1 MVVMINNEDSEKSN
15 NREKELNSDD
25 KKEVKKKEY
34 KYLDEVKV
42 PKERVAV
49 IIGKSGS
56 TKKNIEKFTN
66 SKLVVDSKEGTV
78 KFYSDDPITI
88 LQLKDIITAI
98 GRGFN
103 PDIALNLLKTD
114 YVLEVID
121 ITDFGKTKKAK
132 IRLKGRVIGEG
143 GKARRTVESLTET
156 DISVYGKTVSIIGE
170 IEHVSIAKRAVL
182 SLLSGSPHSRV
193 YSWLEKK
200 RKELKYKEMV
210 IHMDPEEVFRE
221 GFEDKLDF
229 DNL

>member
-1 MVVMINNEDSEKSN
+1 MINNEDSEKSN

-210 IHMDPEEVFRE
+210 THMDPEEVFRE